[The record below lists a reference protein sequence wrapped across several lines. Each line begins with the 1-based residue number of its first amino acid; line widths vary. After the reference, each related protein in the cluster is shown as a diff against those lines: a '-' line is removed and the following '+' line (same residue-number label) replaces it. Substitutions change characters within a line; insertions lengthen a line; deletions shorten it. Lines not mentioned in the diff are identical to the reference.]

1 MEQNNQSMM
10 IESANPSMLWA
21 NIASYLGNLSKSMNK
36 TYAQR
41 IRKGGEI
48 TWAEIDEVNKNLMD
62 FFRLHLGNSGS
73 NPI

>member
-36 TYAQR
+36 TYVQR
-41 IRKGGEI
+41 RRKGEEI
-48 TWAEIDEVNKNLMD
+48 TWAELDEVNKNLHHQLD
-62 FFRLHLGNSGS
+62 
-73 NPI
+73 IIIA

>member
-36 TYAQR
+36 TYVQR
-41 IRKGGEI
+41 RRKGGEI
-48 TWAEIDEVNKNLMD
+48 IWAELDEVNKNLHHQLD
-62 FFRLHLGNSGS
+62 
-73 NPI
+73 IIIA